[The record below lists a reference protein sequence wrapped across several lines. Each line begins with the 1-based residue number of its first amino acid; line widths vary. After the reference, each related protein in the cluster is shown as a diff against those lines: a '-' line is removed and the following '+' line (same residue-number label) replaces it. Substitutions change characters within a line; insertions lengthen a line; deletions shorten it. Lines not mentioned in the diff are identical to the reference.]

1 MAAVTA
7 VVVVGGAMTLALL
20 KPPPERNTEPLPL
33 VTETPTAPVGRP
45 LFGNSGPAV
54 ATPPSDA
61 PSPEDEVA
69 PGEDTSDLVIPTSIP
84 TETIPSV
91 TAEPGGRLARPVNG
105 PITSRFGMRFH
116 PVLKVWKLHTGLD
129 FAADCGTPVG
139 AAAPGTVVSTGWAG
153 GNGVQVRVDHGVIN
167 GHRVVTTYNH
177 LSVVGVT
184 TGQHVDVH
192 QGLGRVGSTG
202 YSTACHLHFEVI
214 VDGDFQD
221 PEPWLTNDPVVVS
234 ESATPTEVPTPI
246 DPSTSTTAPPT
257 SDPVPLPTAT
267 PPNTTPP
274 TTQPPPATSTPPTT
288 QPPPPSTK
296 QPPPPPTSVPTQP
309 SSPPSRTGGPTPSTP
324 VPSSS
329 NGNR

>member
-1 MAAVTA
+1 MMLV
-7 VVVVGGAMTLALL
+7 LL
-20 KPPPERNTEPLPL
+20 NPSPERSTEPLPL

-61 PSPEDEVA
+61 PSPDDEAA
-69 PGEDTSDLVIPTSIP
+69 PGEDTTDLTVPTSIP

-91 TAEPGGRLARPVNG
+91 TPEPGGRLARPVNG
-105 PITSRFGMRFH
+105 PVTSRFGMRLH
-116 PVLKVWKLHTGLD
+116 PVLKVWKLHTGID

-153 GNGVQVRVDHGVIN
+153 GNGVQVRVDHGVIA
-167 GHRVVTTYNH
+167 GHRLVTTYNH

-214 VDGDFQD
+214 VDGEFQD
-221 PEPWLTNDPVVVS
+221 PGPWLTSDPAVVS
-234 ESATPTEVPTPI
+234 EPATPTEVPTPI
-246 DPSTSTTAPPT
+246 DPGTSTTAPPT
-257 SDPVPLPTAT
+257 SGPVPLPTT
-267 PPNTTPP
+267 TTPP
-274 TTQPPPATSTPPTT
+274 TTPPSSPGTPPPPSTTPPPPSTT
-288 QPPPPSTK
+288 QPPPP
-296 QPPPPPTSVPTQP
+296 PTGVPTQP
-309 SSPPSRTGGPTPSTP
+309 SSPPSRTDGPTPSTS
-324 VPSSS
+324 VPSASDS
-329 NGNR
+329 GNR